1 MNYVNID
8 LDKPR
13 HIRYDYNSVCDFE
26 EKSGKSI
33 QELMSNE
40 GLKLGLASLRSLLWA
55 GLKWE
60 ENGLTVPRVGN
71 MIQDFLKEGRS
82 MEELGDAICKAFEVS
97 GLFTK
102 TDEKNLK
109 PEGE

>member
-26 EKSGKSI
+26 EKSNKSI
-33 QELMSNE
+33 QELMTND
-40 GLKLGLASLRSLLWA
+40 GLKLGFSSLRNLLWA

-60 ENGLTVPRVGN
+60 ENGLTVQRVGN